1 MLRHAT
7 VCCMK
12 RTRSV
17 FLVLVLGM
25 VALIVV
31 YTALNAVLIT
41 YAVLAVFA
49 AASTVFVVPRRMPA
63 MVAILLFGLTA
74 ASVVVVY
81 WLISATPLALFL
93 LAALA
98 TWREPRRLLAL
109 VLAVATVAH
118 LAVQLSL
125 GQDTV
130 LTALATVGGVGFI
143 YLIGRL
149 LVSERVQREKVAQ
162 LLLDVEQSR
171 EAERASYVMAERG
184 RMARDLHDVLAHTLS
199 GLAIQLEGA
208 RILASQE
215 SVPPALRDAV
225 ENAHRLSR
233 MGLQEA
239 RRAVSA
245 LRGDE
250 LPGVEMIPALVEE
263 HRLATGSAA
272 RFSTSGMA
280 LPVDADANL
289 ALYRTAQEALSNVR
303 KHAAGAAVDVTLE
316 WSEDAVVLTISDDG
330 AANSSPAAEPG
341 YGLTGMAERAELLG
355 ATLQTGPFKE
365 GFRVR
370 FAVPIES
377 RGKSLHVR

>member
-1 MLRHAT
+1 MQRS
-7 VCCMK
+7 
-12 RTRSV
+12 RTI

-25 VALIVV
+25 VALIVA
-31 YTALNAVLIT
+31 YTVLKAQLGS
-41 YAVLAVFA
+41 YPVLVVFA
-49 AASTVFVVPRRMPA
+49 VASTVFVVPGRMPA
-63 MVAILLFGLTA
+63 IVATFLFGLTA
-74 ASVVVVY
+74 AAVVVVY
-81 WLISATPLALFL
+81 WLVSTTPLALFL

-109 VLAVATVAH
+109 VLAVATGAH
-118 LAVQLSL
+118 LAVQLAL

-130 LTALATVGGVGFI
+130 LTALATVGGVAFI

-149 LVSERVQREKVAQ
+149 LMSERSQREKVAQ

-184 RMARDLHDVLAHTLS
+184 RMARDLHDILAHTLS

-208 RILASQE
+208 RILAAQDSA
-215 SVPPALRDAV
+215 SPALRDAV

-303 KHAAGAAVDVTLE
+303 KHAVGAAVDVTLE
-316 WSEDAVVLTISDDG
+316 WSKDAVVLIISDDG
-330 AANSSPAAEPG
+330 AANSSPAPEAG

-355 ATLQTGPFKE
+355 ATLETGPFKG
-365 GFRVR
+365 GFRV
-370 FAVPIES
+370 
-377 RGKSLHVR
+377 SLRIQVENGTSDAT